1 MELRLPLE
9 MSPGREATSRAV
21 FGTWG
26 FFRTMHVKTAPSCGL
41 HSQGGVRRGVRA
53 SGSYQEGTGKS
64 GCFATWKHP
73 GGHVWNVVLRRASSQ
88 GATGRSGTP
97 SRQSRGVDPPVEI
110 RRVEGAQR
118 KWCRKTSVFLSRET
132 GMPGNFV
139 GAHQGCQVPFRPPI
153 PNVGLLRRCSGK
165 GLHLAMTGYHV
176 VFLELRRDSRVTTGN
191 SGCLLCWPR
200 EVQSSIRVAKEN
212 WGLLSSDCRANR
224 PHLGLCRE
232 AHVPLQG
239 RPGSRGCIPDAPGE
253 TGIHLEWKQRTP
265 LCSRVA
271 TGISWSSLGGLKGVK
286 PPEAFG
292 ERSRDWPLG
301 HAGDEGPH
309 LRVDGGVSGWF
320 SRGGPRMRVLTSYDG
335 EVSEPLVGRQGSRVS
350 MRVARGSASLL
361 SSHGR
366 GIWPRDVL
374 KKVSRGLSRVEA
386 GNPGFPRLVQVT

>member
-1 MELRLPLE
+1 M
-9 MSPGREATSRAV
+9 
-21 FGTWG
+21 
-26 FFRTMHVKTAPSCGL
+26 
-41 HSQGGVRRGVRA
+41 
-53 SGSYQEGTGKS
+53 
-64 GCFATWKHP
+64 
-73 GGHVWNVVLRRASSQ
+73 
-88 GATGRSGTP
+88 
-97 SRQSRGVDPPVEI
+97 
-110 RRVEGAQR
+110 
-118 KWCRKTSVFLSRET
+118 
-132 GMPGNFV
+132 
-139 GAHQGCQVPFRPPI
+139 
-153 PNVGLLRRCSGK
+153 
-165 GLHLAMTGYHV
+165 

-200 EVQSSIRVAKEN
+200 EVQSSIRVAKES

-224 PHLGLCRE
+224 PHLGLCPE
-232 AHVPLQG
+232 ANVPLQG

-292 ERSRDWPLG
+292 ERSRDWSLG

-309 LRVDGGVSGWF
+309 LRDDGGVSGWF
-320 SRGGPRMRVLTSYDG
+320 SSGGPRVRFLTRYDG

-361 SSHGR
+361 PSHGR

-386 GNPGFPRLVQVT
+386 GNPGFPRLVQVTSGGFSWWL